1 MALDFSACRRSFFF
15 FIRAG
20 LALSQF
26 LPVATVLSHSLRH
39 YLRAHGYKWAGPRAT
54 RARCRS
60 LVDESHS
67 TSARAAVGGDQDLIL
82 ITCRYTGT
90 RTAIDTDNANRISAS
105 RICRS
110 RGTGRARLASF
121 APRTG
126 WSRFPP
132 FARWTCGT
140 RFSLWPF
147 GTLTAARQTKG
158 ECNHEPNAF
167 SSHDDPRQF
176 VCHLPTPEFV
186 DCLVSAARAVMDLS
200 IPDHAGS
207 SC

>member
-121 APRTG
+121 ARRPAGPGSPLSPVDLRDPLLPLALRDLDR
-126 WSRFPP
+126 SSPN
-132 FARWTCGT
+132 
-140 RFSLWPF
+140 
-147 GTLTAARQTKG
+147 KG
-158 ECNHEPNAF
+158 RMQ
-167 SSHDDPRQF
+167 S
-176 VCHLPTPEFV
+176 
-186 DCLVSAARAVMDLS
+186 
-200 IPDHAGS
+200 
-207 SC
+207 